1 MGRMTAR
8 GPSYLV
14 LSAHALALRFLVS
27 EAKPTGQSRAK
38 QRKSRAEQGFFICSA
53 HLSLSRRSSVPSPSP
68 IDREAMA
75 DQQEALAV
83 ALRMAEQRVRLH
95 LQRSMGVRV
104 LDSIS
109 SSFSSSSPPPPPRF
123 KGFLLPPPVPVRV
136 SAGAHASI
144 LSPSKA
150 KDPTFTSGIARIY
163 GFDNLFRL
171 FIYTPAPR

>member
-104 LDSIS
+104 LLLFFFIFSSPS
-109 SSFSSSSPPPPPRF
+109 SSFQGFSSSSSRTCSCFCWRPCFDFEPLQSQRSNF
-123 KGFLLPPPVPVRV
+123 YVRH
-136 SAGAHASI
+136 SQD
-144 LSPSKA
+144 LW
-150 KDPTFTSGIARIY
+150 F
-163 GFDNLFRL
+163 
-171 FIYTPAPR
+171 

>member
-27 EAKPTGQSRAK
+27 EAKPTGQSRA
-38 QRKSRAEQGFFICSA
+38 EQGFFICSA
-53 HLSLSRRSSVPSPSP
+53 HLSLSLSRRSSVPSPSP

-83 ALRMAEQRVRLH
+83 ARRMAEQRVRLH

-109 SSFSSSSPPPPPRF
+109 SSSFSSSSPPPPPRF
-123 KGFLLPPPVPVRV
+123 MGFLLPPPVPVRV

-163 GFDNLFRL
+163 GFDNFFRL